1 MGVAVKGSRHVQGIK
16 RTPIQIKTYHCNAVE
31 PYVPNLVISTNVRSV
46 EFKGWMLEVMHGK
59 KYVLCHTVHV
69 RLPLLCIVFYERNYI
84 CNHGW
89 VSYYSVE
96 RVVVSPSIANS
107 FLTQ

>member
-1 MGVAVKGSRHVQGIK
+1 MQGIK
-16 RTPIQIKTYHCNAVE
+16 RTPIQIKTDHCDAVDVYD
-31 PYVPNLVISTNVRSV
+31 PSLVINTNVRSV
-46 EFKGWMLEVMHGK
+46 EFKGWMLEVMYGK

-96 RVVVSPSIANS
+96 RVVVIPSIAAS
-107 FLTQ
+107 LLTHST